1 MFLEMHCL
9 GHLFAYPGEVSVGLG
24 KTILHSHK
32 EEPSLGKWMAPGME
46 SMLLLCK
53 LVLKRGQIFI
63 PKDLSGEEP

>member
-1 MFLEMHCL
+1 M
-9 GHLFAYPGEVSVGLG
+9 GLG